1 MASLPSNSSSGN
13 GKSEKATQILVRE
26 RATGL
31 QGRLGGGYEQA
42 GRVLSGLRVLAWG
55 TGQMMDAEG
64 PGLEERLMM

>member
-31 QGRLGGGYEQA
+31 QGRLGGVMSRQ
-42 GRVLSGLRVLAWG
+42 
-55 TGQMMDAEG
+55 
-64 PGLEERLMM
+64 EES